1 MGPGCG
7 PGEKLLLAGG
17 RSGLPVIAMKN
28 AVIANQCVHWLA
40 MTARTYKHQFCR
52 AAYEGGGLKVGDADT
67 YCIYYTKTVFFI
79 VMRWYFVTLCSH
91 FVAFEF
97 LMSMLR

>member
-52 AAYEGGGLKVGDADT
+52 ASYEGGGLKVGDADT
-67 YCIYYTKTVFFI
+67 YCIYCTKTVFFI
-79 VMRWYFVTLCSH
+79 VTCWYFVTACSH

>member
-52 AAYEGGGLKVGDADT
+52 ASYEGGGLKVGDADT

-79 VMRWYFVTLCSH
+79 VTCWYFVTACSH